1 MEEFI
6 RYLHFIGIILLSGA
20 LVGEHL
26 LLKRRI
32 DAAQLR
38 RLAVLDALFGASA
51 AVVLIGGLGQWFWGL
66 QPASFYS
73 SNWVF
78 HLKVTLFVVMA
89 LLSIY
94 PTVFFIRNRKHP
106 PGEVA
111 IPGVIIHLIR
121 AELALLLIIPLLA
134 VLMARGIG
142 L

>member
-6 RYLHFIGIILLSGA
+6 RYLHFIGIVLLSGA

-26 LLKRRI
+26 LLKRSVE
-32 DAAQLR
+32 AAQLR
-38 RLAVLDALFGASA
+38 RIAVLDMLFGASA
-51 AVVLIGGLGQWFWGL
+51 VIVLLGGLGQWFWGM

-73 SNWVF
+73 GNWVF

-94 PTVFFIRNRKHP
+94 PTVFFLRNRKHLS
-106 PGEVA
+106 GEVA

-134 VLMARGIG
+134 VLMAQGIG